1 MGCLVY
7 PVANTRR
14 KPLAGY
20 FTNLIIEKLELSP
33 NLRQESCMTYVSP
46 LVCWTFPHFSQTGP
60 PHSWQKPMR
69 RAPSDPQCEHIL
81 WNVEP
86 GKDAIPTLSCSAA
99 AEQELAATA

>member
-7 PVANTRR
+7 PVGKTRR
-14 KPLAGY
+14 RSLGGY

-46 LVCWTFPHFSQTGP
+46 WVCWTLPHFSHTGP

-81 WNVEP
+81 
-86 GKDAIPTLSCSAA
+86 
-99 AEQELAATA
+99 